1 MKKEIKQTLDQNLK
15 ADLSNYLT
23 ENKFIDIAAESKSI
37 YWFHTKKPTEINYNF
52 DYDTLTFNRLIWE
65 NIGSE
70 YFAKIIIWRLDSKV
84 IEFKGFKDVRLN
96 NNNVKIEGMI
106 NLVTYKVTF
115 DQNTGDPIVNLMNSE
130 FNLEHK
136 KIYL

>member
-1 MKKEIKQTLDQNLK
+1 L
-15 ADLSNYLT
+15 A
-23 ENKFIDIAAESKSI
+23 
-37 YWFHTKKPTEINYNF
+37 F
-52 DYDTLTFNRLIWE
+52 DRLIWE
-65 NIGSE
+65 NIETE
-70 YFAKIIIWRLDSKV
+70 YFAKIIIWNLDSKV

-96 NNNVKIEGMI
+96 NNRVKIEGMI

-115 DQNTGDPIVNLMNSE
+115 NQTTGEPIIGLVNAD